1 MATTSKIDALTL
13 TGRSGKSYE
22 FRIYVWDTKFKSVA
36 GIYVVA
42 SRAMEPGRAATYE
55 PVFIGHSADLSK
67 AFKHHPRNDCFQLYY
82 ANVVGV
88 LKEAND
94 AARATVVEDLVAALT
109 PPCHAADAP

>member
-1 MATTSKIDALTL
+1 VTTTSKIDALPL

-22 FRIYVWDTKFKSVA
+22 FRVYVWGTKFKSVA
-36 GIYVVA
+36 GVYVVA
-42 SRAMEPGRAATYE
+42 SRAVEPGRPATYE

-67 AFKHHPRNDCFQLYY
+67 AFRDHPRSDCFQLYY

-88 LKEAND
+88 LKEASD
-94 AARATVVEDLVAALT
+94 ATRAEVVADLVAALS